1 MTKEELKRRL
11 EERPF
16 RPFRVKVAGDGE
28 YEVPTGDH
36 AHMHPNG
43 RLLFIHLDAGG
54 TAIIDVP
61 LVSSRHIKET
71 A

>member
-11 EERPF
+11 DERPF

-28 YEVPTGDH
+28 YDVPTGDH
-36 AHMHPNG
+36 GHMHPNG
-43 RLLFIHLDAGG
+43 RLLFVHLDSGG

-61 LVSSRHIKET
+61 LISSLHVREI